1 MDDLGSIVKAIIG
14 LGILTLIGGAIFI
27 SIQYWWV
34 TVLIVIAAFGAVA
47 YKRQRMR
54 QKNMV

>member
-1 MDDLGSIVKAIIG
+1 MGDLGGMIKAIVG

-34 TVLIVIAAFGAVA
+34 VVLLAMAAFGTVA
-47 YKRQRMR
+47 YRRQRAR
-54 QKNMV
+54 EKNMV